1 MDKYISDNISRH
13 PQQLRSMEFVEESI
27 QTEVRE
33 IKQRQREERIR
44 SLTDVSLMLLMI
56 LVTVLA
62 WMWLM

>member
-13 PQQLRSMEFVEESI
+13 PQRLRSMEFVEESI